1 MKELFKN
8 RLFVRLFA
16 ASFASQLGTTIG
28 NMAFAF
34 YLLDRFASQP
44 AYASAAELMYS
55 LPTLFVF
62 FLVGVFADRFDR
74 RRIAVNSSWIRLGL
88 TGLLIGCLLLDYLP
102 LVFAVLFLRSAV
114 AKFYAPAETALLQG
128 ILDEDHYVA
137 ASGLN
142 QMLFGVFT
150 MFGLGMGA
158 VAYSTVGIYGA
169 AGVDAVGFL
178 ASALLLRRC
187 PFPAEIRQPGGASSL
202 RGLNLASV
210 IGDFREGLA
219 YVFRNRLLLALIG
232 GFFLF
237 GFLNGG
243 FAVLP
248 MFTMR
253 YKLAAADYKTF
264 SSLFAIF
271 LGIGILLGSSLAP
284 MLVNKLKPHT
294 VIIAALFLTAGF
306 VVVLAFVGN
315 PWVYLS
321 LVLTLGLIIAPLN
334 VAIGGWIPK
343 IVEPAMMGRVSA
355 WNDPVLMLGQSI
367 TLGLICLLYP
377 KVISLQAI
385 YLALAGFILVAFILF
400 LLTLPRLAAGA
411 KPAAQ
416 AVPAE

>member
-1 MKELFKN
+1 MKELFRN
-8 RLFVRLFA
+8 RLFVRLFTA
-16 ASFASQLGTTIG
+16 TFASQLGSTIG
-28 NMAFAF
+28 SMAFAF

-44 AYASAAELMYS
+44 AYASVAELMYS

-62 FLVGVFADRFDR
+62 FLVGVLADRFDR
-74 RRIAVNSSWIRLGL
+74 QRIAVNSNWLRLAL
-88 TGLLIGCLLLDYLP
+88 TGLLLGSLVLDYLP
-102 LVFAVLFLRSAV
+102 LAFALLFLRSAV

-128 ILDEDHYVA
+128 ILNEDQYVA

-158 VAYSTVGIYGA
+158 VAYSAIGIYGA
-169 AGVDAVGFL
+169 VGLDALGFL
-178 ASALLLRRC
+178 VSAFLLLRC
-187 PFPAEIRQPGGASSL
+187 PFPAEVRQPGGPSSV
-202 RGLNLASV
+202 RGLHLGSV
-210 IGDFREGLA
+210 FGDFREGIA
-219 YVFRNRLLLALIG
+219 YVFGNRLLLSLIG

-237 GFLNGG
+237 GFMNGG

-271 LGIGILLGSSLAP
+271 LGIGILIGSSFAP
-284 MLVNKLKPHT
+284 LLVNKLKPYK
-294 VIIAALFLTAGF
+294 VIIAALFVTGGF
-306 VVVLAFVGN
+306 VIGLAFVGD
-315 PWVYLS
+315 PWVYLG
-321 LVLTLGLIIAPLN
+321 LVLALGLVIAPLN

-343 IVEPAMMGRVSA
+343 IVDPAMMGRVSA

-367 TLGLICLLYP
+367 TLGLISLLYP

-385 YLALAGFILVAFILF
+385 YLSLAGFILAAFVLF

-411 KPAAQ
+411 EAPA
-416 AVPAE
+416 PATLTE